1 MISGPPVTEYY
12 REYVARLTA
21 ILGSDKLH
29 SVVSSFAPRLS
40 AATAAAAAAGNAAA
54 TAAATAAAAAANVGG
69 SSAAGM
75 VGQKRPLSS
84 GSAPGTPLAPIQAR
98 VRYVAAVRACVF
110 TDLNTHNSHSS
121 NHPHRSRSPSCRS

>member
-1 MISGPPVTEYY
+1 VTEYY

-54 TAAATAAAAAANVGG
+54 TAAATAAAAAAANVGG

-75 VGQKRPLSS
+75 VGQKRPLPS
-84 GSAPGTPLAPIQAR
+84 GSTPGTPLAPIQAR
-98 VRYVAAVRACVF
+98 VRYVAAVRACVRACVRV
-110 TDLNTHNSHSS
+110 H
-121 NHPHRSRSPSCRS
+121 